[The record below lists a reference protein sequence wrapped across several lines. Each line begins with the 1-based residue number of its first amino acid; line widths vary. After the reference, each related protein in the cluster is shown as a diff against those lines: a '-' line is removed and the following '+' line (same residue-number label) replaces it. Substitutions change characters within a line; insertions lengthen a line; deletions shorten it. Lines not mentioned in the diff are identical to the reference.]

1 MGNSKNDDRDPGGG
15 KSTPPQARHTTN
27 REPDFEEG
35 RNITNQGWTGP
46 KPVNRDAEKDGEQG
60 PSDIDE

>member
-1 MGNSKNDDRDPGGG
+1 MGNSKNDDRDQGDT
-15 KSTPPQARHTTN
+15 KSTPPQARETTN
-27 REPDFEEG
+27 RDFEEG

-46 KPVNRDAEKDGEQG
+46 KPANRDGEKKDDEQG